1 MSGAS
6 DRRRDRTQR
15 RVAEAL
21 EAERVHNR
29 RLEDEMARLANQ
41 LQAMKDWWRLY
52 GAVPRP
58 GQPYDTFIEEQERRF
73 TRGSAVLDLKL
84 EAGDIAIAE
93 RLAKQTGRPLDA
105 CIKAISQVNIM
116 NTPSYEGGTLIRKG
130 DAKLKP
136 KKLKKLAKQRQAER
150 LKQATRAGQTVL
162 AHKMTGADPETDR
175 AVFKALYLASH
186 TPIGQ
191 RPGQPVSSALGL
203 LTARR

>member
-58 GQPYDTFIEEQERRF
+58 GQPHDTFIEEQERKF
-73 TRGSAVLDLKL
+73 TRTITVLDLKL
-84 EAGDIAIAE
+84 ETGDVEIAE
-93 RLAKQTGRPLDA
+93 RLAKQTGKPLDA

-116 NTPSYEGGTLIRKG
+116 STPSYEGGTLIRKG
-130 DAKLKP
+130 P
-136 KKLKKLAKQRQAER
+136 
-150 LKQATRAGQTVL
+150 
-162 AHKMTGADPETDR
+162 
-175 AVFKALYLASH
+175 S
-186 TPIGQ
+186 
-191 RPGQPVSSALGL
+191 
-203 LTARR
+203 